1 MSALSPLTAADGLT
15 IGREA
20 LRQLRH
26 SLLRNSG
33 DHAISI
39 LQEAGFAAGEGV
51 YHAFC
56 GWLPAQL
63 GVARPEDL
71 DAGLLSDVLSAFF
84 HAAGWGTVTVGALG
98 DAALA
103 LDTGDW
109 VEAEPGSAEMPMCFF
124 SVGMLSDFLRRL
136 SGEPVAVMEVECR
149 SKNDARCRFL
159 SGSPATLNAVYEQM
173 TQGRGYEEV
182 LGARH

>member
-1 MSALSPLTAADGLT
+1 
-15 IGREA
+15 EA

-26 SLLRNSG
+26 SLLRNSA
-33 DHAISI
+33 DHAIGI

-63 GVARPEDL
+63 GVARPEEL

-84 HAAGWGTVTVGALG
+84 HAAGWGTVTVGPLG

-124 SVGMLSDFLRRL
+124 SVGMLSDCVRRP
-136 SGEPVAVMEVECR
+136 S
-149 SKNDARCRFL
+149 
-159 SGSPATLNAVYEQM
+159 
-173 TQGRGYEEV
+173 
-182 LGARH
+182 GARVAGMQLECVGQSASACR

>member
-1 MSALSPLTAADGLT
+1 
-15 IGREA
+15 
-20 LRQLRH
+20 LRH
-26 SLLRNSG
+26 SLLRNSA
-33 DHAISI
+33 DHAIGI
-39 LQEAGFAAGEGV
+39 VQKAGFAAGEGV
-51 YHAFC
+51 HHAFC

-63 GVARPEDL
+63 GVARPEEL

-84 HAAGWGTVTVGALG
+84 HAAGWGTVTVGPLG

-124 SVGMLSDFLRRL
+124 SVGVVSDILRRL

-149 SKNDARCRFL
+149 NKNDPRCTIR
-159 SGSPATLNAVYEQM
+159 SGAPGNRYVV
-173 TQGRGYEEV
+173 YEEV
-182 LGARH
+182 SRG